1 MRSSRRIRTPRTA
14 VVGVAAA
21 AAVLTLV
28 PATAAQAAPAA
39 APAAVSAPATTT
51 TTASSSATASAPGGN
66 AAILGID
73 YATWQ
78 REVAAVVDAAR
89 PAIEQ
94 RIANAPAGEKPAL
107 VLDID
112 NTSLETDFHW
122 FWTYPTPA
130 IAKVRALTQYA
141 HARGVAVFFVTARP
155 GIIHSLTE
163 YNLKAV
169 GYPVSGLYVRDL
181 PDLFEEVSTYKTAKR
196 AEIEARGYTII
207 ANIGNSPTD
216 LVGGHAE
223 RTVKLPDYN
232 GKLS

>member
-1 MRSSRRIRTPRTA
+1 MRSSRRTRMSRTA
-14 VVGVAAA
+14 AAGVAAA

-28 PATAAQAAPAA
+28 PATAAQAAP
-39 APAAVSAPATTT
+39 V
-51 TTASSSATASAPGGN
+51 TASASASASASAPGGN

-73 YATWQ
+73 YGTWQ
-78 REVAAVVDAAR
+78 RDVASVIDAAR
-89 PAIEQ
+89 PGIEQ
-94 RIANAPAGEKPAL
+94 RIAASPAGEKPAI

-122 FWTYPTPA
+122 FWTFPTPA
-130 IAKVRALTQYA
+130 ISKVRDLTRYA
-141 HARGVAVFFVTARP
+141 NERGVAIFFVTARP

-163 YNLKAV
+163 HNLKAV

-181 PDLFEEVSTYKTAKR
+181 PDLFDEVSAYKTGKR
-196 AEIEARGYTII
+196 AEIEALGYTII

-223 RTVKLPDYN
+223 RTVKLPDYD

>member
-1 MRSSRRIRTPRTA
+1 MRSTRRTRMSRTTA
-14 VVGVAAA
+14 VGVAAA
-21 AAVLTLV
+21 ATVMTLV

-39 APAAVSAPATTT
+39 APAPAPAAVSV
-51 TTASSSATASAPGGN
+51 SASAPGGN

-78 REVAAVVDAAR
+78 RDVAAAVDAAR

-94 RIANAPAGEKPAL
+94 RIAASPAGEKPAL

-122 FWTYPTPA
+122 FWTFPTPA
-130 IAKVRALTQYA
+130 IAKVRDLTQYA
-141 HARGVAVFFVTARP
+141 NAHGVAVFFVTARP

-163 YNLKAV
+163 RNLKAV

-181 PDLFEEVSTYKTAKR
+181 PDLFDEVSAYKTGKR
-196 AEIEARGYTII
+196 AEIETRGYTII

>member
-1 MRSSRRIRTPRTA
+1 MRSSRRTRMSRTA
-14 VVGVAAA
+14 AAGVAAA

-28 PATAAQAAPAA
+28 PATAAQAAP
-39 APAAVSAPATTT
+39 V
-51 TTASSSATASAPGGN
+51 TASASASASASAPGGN

-73 YATWQ
+73 YGTWQ
-78 REVAAVVDAAR
+78 RDVASVIDAAR

-94 RIANAPAGEKPAL
+94 RIAASPAGEKPAI

-122 FWTYPTPA
+122 FWTFPTPA
-130 IAKVRALTQYA
+130 ISKVRDLTRYA
-141 HARGVAVFFVTARP
+141 NERGVAIFFVTARP

-163 YNLKAV
+163 RNLKAV

-181 PDLFEEVSTYKTAKR
+181 PDLFDEVSAYKTGKR
-196 AEIEARGYTII
+196 AEIEALGYTII

-223 RTVKLPDYN
+223 RTVKLPDYD

>member
-1 MRSSRRIRTPRTA
+1 MRLSRRTRTPRTA
-14 VVGVAAA
+14 AAGLAAA

-28 PATAAQAAPAA
+28 PATAAEAAPVAAPA
-39 APAAVSAPATTT
+39 PVSA
-51 TTASSSATASAPGGN
+51 SANASAPGGN

-73 YATWQ
+73 YAAWQ
-78 REVAAVVDAAR
+78 REVAAIVDAAR

-94 RIANAPAGEKPAL
+94 RIANSPAGEKPAL

-122 FWTYPTPA
+122 FWTFPTPA
-130 IAKVRALTQYA
+130 ITKVRALTQYA

-223 RTVKLPDYN
+223 RTVKLPDYG

>member
-1 MRSSRRIRTPRTA
+1 MRSTRRTRMSRTA
-14 VVGVAAA
+14 AVGVAAA
-21 AAVLTLV
+21 ATAMTLV

-39 APAAVSAPATTT
+39 ATAPAAVSA
-51 TTASSSATASAPGGN
+51 SSSASAPGGN

-78 REVAAVVDAAR
+78 RDVAAVIDAAR
-89 PAIEQ
+89 PGIEQ
-94 RIANAPAGEKPAL
+94 RIAASPAGEKPAL

-122 FWTYPTPA
+122 FWTFPTPA

-141 HARGVAVFFVTARP
+141 NARGVAVFFVTARP
-155 GIIHSLTE
+155 GIIQSLTE
-163 YNLKAV
+163 RNLKAV

-181 PDLFEEVSTYKTAKR
+181 PDLFDEVSAYKTEKR

>member
-1 MRSSRRIRTPRTA
+1 MRSIRRTRMLRTA
-14 VVGVAAA
+14 AAAVAAA

-28 PATAAQAAPAA
+28 PAAAAQAAPAPAPAPVSSAAPAA
-39 APAAVSAPATTT
+39 APAAA
-51 TTASSSATASAPGGN
+51 APGGN

-78 REVAAVVDAAR
+78 RDVAAVIDAAR
-89 PAIEQ
+89 PAIEA
-94 RIANAPAGEKPAL
+94 RIAASPAGEKPAL

-122 FWTYPTPA
+122 FWTFPTPA
-130 IAKVRALTQYA
+130 ISKVRALTQYA

-155 GIIHSLTE
+155 GIIQSLTE
-163 YNLKAV
+163 HNLKAV

-181 PDLFEEVSTYKTAKR
+181 PDLFDEVSAYKTGKR

-207 ANIGNSPTD
+207 ANIGNSATD

-223 RTVKLPDYN
+223 RTVKLPDYG

>member
-1 MRSSRRIRTPRTA
+1 MRLSRRTRTPRTA
-14 VVGVAAA
+14 AAGLAAA

-28 PATAAQAAPAA
+28 PATTAEAAPVAAPA
-39 APAAVSAPATTT
+39 PVSA
-51 TTASSSATASAPGGN
+51 SANASAPGGN

-73 YATWQ
+73 YAAWQ
-78 REVAAVVDAAR
+78 REVAAIVDAAR

-94 RIANAPAGEKPAL
+94 RIANSPAGEKPAL

-122 FWTYPTPA
+122 FWTFPTPA
-130 IAKVRALTQYA
+130 ITKVRALTQYA

-223 RTVKLPDYN
+223 RTVKLPDYG

>member
-14 VVGVAAA
+14 AVGVAAA

-28 PATAAQAAPAA
+28 PATAAQAAPVA
-39 APAAVSAPATTT
+39 APAPVSAPATAA
-51 TTASSSATASAPGGN
+51 TTATASASAPGGN

-78 REVAAVVDAAR
+78 REVAAIVDAAR

-94 RIANAPAGEKPAL
+94 RIANSPAGEKPAL

-130 IAKVRALTQYA
+130 ITKVRALTQYA

-181 PDLFEEVSTYKTAKR
+181 PDLFEEVSAYKTAKR

>member
-1 MRSSRRIRTPRTA
+1 MRSTRTTA
-14 VVGVAAA
+14 AAVAVA

-39 APAAVSAPATTT
+39 APAKTAV
-51 TTASSSATASAPGGN
+51 TARATASAPGGN

-78 REVAAVVDAAR
+78 HDVATVVDAAR
-89 PAIEQ
+89 PGIEQ
-94 RIANAPAGEKPAL
+94 RIATAAPGEKLAI

-112 NTSLETDFHW
+112 NSSLETDFHW
-122 FWTYPTPA
+122 FWTFPTPA
-130 IAKVRALTQYA
+130 IAKVRDLTRYA
-141 HARGVAVFFVTARP
+141 NDRGVAIFFVTARP
-155 GIIHSLTE
+155 GIVYSLTE
-163 YNLKAV
+163 RNLKAV

-181 PDLFEEVSTYKTAKR
+181 PALFSEVSSYKTAKR
-196 AEIEARGYTII
+196 AEIEVRGYTII
-207 ANIGNSPTD
+207 ANIGNNQSD

-223 RTVKLPDYN
+223 RTVKLPDYD

>member
-1 MRSSRRIRTPRTA
+1 MLTFRRTRTTRTA
-14 VVGVAAA
+14 AVGVAAA

-28 PATAAQAAPAA
+28 PATAAQAAPVA
-39 APAAVSAPATTT
+39 APAPVSAA
-51 TTASSSATASAPGGN
+51 ANASAPGGN

-94 RIANAPAGEKPAL
+94 RIANSPAGEKPAL

-181 PDLFEEVSTYKTAKR
+181 PDLFEEVSRYKTAKR

-223 RTVKLPDYN
+223 RTVKLPDYG

>member
-1 MRSSRRIRTPRTA
+1 MRSTRSPRMPRTA
-14 VVGVAAA
+14 AAAVAAA

-28 PATAAQAAPAA
+28 PATAAQAAPVP
-39 APAAVSAPATTT
+39 APAPVSVSASPA
-51 TTASSSATASAPGGN
+51 ASAPGGN

-78 REVAAVVDAAR
+78 RDVAAAIDAAR
-89 PAIEQ
+89 PAIEA
-94 RIANAPAGEKPAL
+94 RIAASPAGEKPAL

-122 FWTYPTPA
+122 FWTFPTPA
-130 IAKVRALTQYA
+130 ISKVRALTQYA

-155 GIIHSLTE
+155 GIIESLTE
-163 YNLKAV
+163 RNLKAV

-181 PDLFEEVSTYKTAKR
+181 PDLFDEVSAYKTGKR

-207 ANIGNSPTD
+207 ANIGNSATD

-223 RTVKLPDYN
+223 RTVKLPDYG

>member
-1 MRSSRRIRTPRTA
+1 MRLSRRTRTPRTA
-14 VVGVAAA
+14 AAGLAAA

-28 PATAAQAAPAA
+28 PATAAEAAPAT
-39 APAAVSAPATTT
+39 APAPVSASAN
-51 TTASSSATASAPGGN
+51 ASANTSAPGGN

-73 YATWQ
+73 YAAWQ
-78 REVAAVVDAAR
+78 REVAAIVDAAR

-94 RIANAPAGEKPAL
+94 RIANSPAGEKPAL

-141 HARGVAVFFVTARP
+141 HERGVAVFFVTARP

-181 PDLFEEVSTYKTAKR
+181 PDLFEEVSRYKTAKR

-223 RTVKLPDYN
+223 RTVKLPDYG

>member
-1 MRSSRRIRTPRTA
+1 MRSIRSPRMPRTA
-14 VVGVAAA
+14 AAVAAA
-21 AAVLTLV
+21 TAVLTLV
-28 PATAAQAAPAA
+28 PATAAQAAPAP
-39 APAAVSAPATTT
+39 APAPVSVSASPA
-51 TTASSSATASAPGGN
+51 ASAPGGN

-78 REVAAVVDAAR
+78 RDVAAVIDAAR
-89 PAIEQ
+89 PAIEA
-94 RIANAPAGEKPAL
+94 RIAASPAGEKPAL

-122 FWTYPTPA
+122 FWTFPTPA
-130 IAKVRALTQYA
+130 ISKVRALTQYA

-155 GIIHSLTE
+155 GIIQSLTE
-163 YNLKAV
+163 RNLKAV

-181 PDLFEEVSTYKTAKR
+181 PDLFDEVSAYKTGKR

-207 ANIGNSPTD
+207 ANIGNSATD

-223 RTVKLPDYN
+223 RTVKLPDYD

>member
-1 MRSSRRIRTPRTA
+1 MPRTTA
-14 VVGVAAA
+14 AAVAAA

-28 PATAAQAAPAA
+28 PAAAAQAAPAP
-39 APAAVSAPATTT
+39 APAPVSSGAPA
-51 TTASSSATASAPGGN
+51 ASAPGGN

-78 REVAAVVDAAR
+78 RDVAAVIDAAR
-89 PAIEQ
+89 PAIEA
-94 RIANAPAGEKPAL
+94 RIAASPAGEKPAL

-122 FWTYPTPA
+122 FWTFPTPA
-130 IAKVRALTQYA
+130 ISKVRALTQYA

-155 GIIHSLTE
+155 GIIQSLTE
-163 YNLKAV
+163 HNLKAV
-169 GYPVSGLYVRDL
+169 GYPVTGLYVRDL
-181 PDLFEEVSTYKTAKR
+181 PDLFDEVSAYKTGKR

-207 ANIGNSPTD
+207 ANIGNSATD

-223 RTVKLPDYN
+223 RTVKLPDYG